1 MIDVPSHKLLAL
13 DRTLL
18 QFALQ
23 SAPVHAEASCRGGDV
38 AAVIVQYLLDVF
50 PLETVDRRPLFADS
64 HVDVAVL
71 LREGQEKNNNNKKQT
86 KKKHGTEQKHHHNGD
101 NTHITRQHNDASV
114 GGELRQ

>member
-71 LREGQEKNNNNKKQT
+71 LREGLEDFVGIGGLAEIM
-86 KKKHGTEQKHHHNGD
+86 HGTELDRLHCGGD
-101 NTHITRQHNDASV
+101 ARITRQ
-114 GGELRQ
+114 